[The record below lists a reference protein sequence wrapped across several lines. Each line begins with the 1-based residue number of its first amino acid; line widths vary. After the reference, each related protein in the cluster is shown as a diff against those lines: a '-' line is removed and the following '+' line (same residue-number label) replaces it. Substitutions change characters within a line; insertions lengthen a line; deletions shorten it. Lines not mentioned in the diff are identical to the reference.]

1 MKPHLLKV
9 PHKPESSFS
18 IHQNRDKNFYNQWH
32 FHPEIELIYIH
43 KGRGTRFIG
52 NDVHRF
58 EPDELCLFGANLAH
72 MWRCDPEYFVED
84 SKLKAEVTVI
94 YFQHNFLGDKFF
106 NTPELKNIEL
116 LLEKAKQGIK
126 VTGNTK
132 AQVKTLI
139 KKLAEATGLER
150 IIILLNILDKI
161 ATSKER
167 EYINTIHQPEKI
179 EWQEADRLNKVFQ
192 YISDNFQKKITLEEI
207 ASVANLS
214 AKAFCRYFKAKTR
227 KTLQDFLLEV
237 KIAHAC
243 NLILEKDMTIYE
255 VCYDSGF
262 NNLSNFNRY
271 FKKLMNKTPLEFKKE
286 HSMLR
291 EVG

>member
-18 IHQNRDKNFYNQWH
+18 VHQNTGQNFYNQWH

-94 YFQHNFLGDKFF
+94 YFHHDFLGERFF
-106 NTPELKNIEL
+106 STPELKNIEQ
-116 LLEKAKQGIK
+116 LLEKAKLGIK
-126 VTGNTK
+126 IVGKTK
-132 AQVKTLI
+132 ADLKPMI
-139 KKLAEATGLER
+139 KKLQETSGLER
-150 IIILLNILDKI
+150 VMLLLNVLEKI
-161 ATSKER
+161 ATSKDR
-167 EYINTIHQPEKI
+167 EYINTIYQPEKI
-179 EWQEADRLNKVFQ
+179 EPQEADRLNKVFQ
-192 YISDNFQKKITLEEI
+192 YISENFQKKITLEEI

-214 AKAFCRYFKAKTR
+214 AKAFCRYFKTKTR
-227 KTLQDFLLEV
+227 KTFQDFLLEV

-286 HSMLR
+286 HRILR

>member
-72 MWRCDPEYFVED
+72 MWRCDPEYFVEE

-94 YFQHNFLGDKFF
+94 YFQHDFLGDKFF

-126 VTGNTK
+126 VTGDTK
-132 AQVKTLI
+132 VQVKILI
-139 KKLAEATGLER
+139 RKLTEANGLER

-227 KTLQDFLLEV
+227 KTFQDFLLEV